1 MWASAVFVFRKFS
14 KNLYFLKFYK
24 NFMNFQIFVNFD
36 KNIQDFLVSKLSR
49 AVPNRTLKPPKPANQ
64 MALKVL
70 DISSLYLSVSVAG
83 VTALTTVNLDR
94 TWDRT
99 SDPTRD
105 SSSPVFCWSDLL
117 LFDVSS
123 ITLFEALFP
132 SKTIVYKSVFFGT
145 ALDNLLTIECGPLQ
159 FLFFE
164 NFQKIC
170 IF

>member
-94 TWDRT
+94 T

-105 SSSPVFCWSDLL
+105 SSSPVFCWADLL
-117 LFDVSS
+117 LFDVYS

-132 SKTIVYKSVFFGT
+132 SKKIVYKSVFFGT
-145 ALDNLLTIECGPLQ
+145 ALDNLLT
-159 FLFFE
+159 
-164 NFQKIC
+164 
-170 IF
+170 